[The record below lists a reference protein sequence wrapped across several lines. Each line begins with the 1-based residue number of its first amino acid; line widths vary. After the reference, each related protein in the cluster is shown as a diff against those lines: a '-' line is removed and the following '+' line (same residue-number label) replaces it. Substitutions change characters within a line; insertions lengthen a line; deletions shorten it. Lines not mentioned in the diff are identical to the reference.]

1 MPNHDS
7 DPRPEPSPGA
17 TSIDLKLASGRIHA
31 EDRVPAGETLVI
43 NDMPTGTFTT
53 ELVGWEA
60 PRNWSIAPPTYE
72 QTITIEPAPA
82 ARVAPSRVVYEGP
95 PAYVSDGWSW

>member
-1 MPNHDS
+1 VQESLKRKGTLRILNKMPNDQ
-7 DPRPEPSPGA
+7 
-17 TSIDLKLASGRIHA
+17 RIQVNGG
-31 EDRVPAGETLVI
+31 DYDVRAGETLVI